1 MFLPTVGLTLNI
13 CLEDIIFSPT
23 TQQVKYLTSKAREK
37 NSKIMECT
45 VCVHLIEDKT
55 KHCNSCNK
63 CVENFD
69 HHCVWLNTCIGGKNY
84 RKFLALLSICTGY
97 LVVKLVR
104 LVFLLGADFNEN
116 GVIWTVIQLILD
128 SLVLVG
134 VADLLVF
141 HIWLSCKSISTYD
154 YILARRA
161 RLKMKKSKPKTN
173 LELSNLPEIYQDTE
187 K

>member
-1 MFLPTVGLTLNI
+1 
-13 CLEDIIFSPT
+13 
-23 TQQVKYLTSKAREK
+23 
-37 NSKIMECT
+37 
-45 VCVHLIEDKT
+45 
-55 KHCNSCNK
+55 
-63 CVENFD
+63 
-69 HHCVWLNTCIGGKNY
+69 
-84 RKFLALLSICTGY
+84 
-97 LVVKLVR
+97 VR